1 MRRPGARPGPA
12 AHPQTPPSQ
21 EDHVPEAV
29 IVAATRSPIG
39 RARKGSLKDV
49 RPDDLAAQTI
59 RAALDQVPQLD
70 PATIDDLQLGCAIP
84 EGHQGGN
91 LARTVAVAL
100 GLDTVPRAPRTR
112 VCATSIQTTRAA
124 FHAIVSG
131 EARAVISAGVE
142 SISMSTGKLM
152 EEDARDPRFR
162 TAWERT
168 EKRASREIP
177 APWTDPREDGELPD
191 AYIQM
196 GQTAENVAELRGV
209 ERQAQDEFA
218 VRSQNRA
225 EAARESGF
233 FAREITPITLP
244 DGTVVD
250 TDDSPRA
257 GVTYEAVTGLDPVF
271 RPDGTVTAGNCC
283 PLNDGAAALVLM
295 ERGYAKE
302 LGITPLARVVATG
315 VSGLSPEIM
324 GLGPVEATRRALD
337 LAGLTIEDIDLV
349 ELNEAFAAQVLPSA
363 EDLGIDHEKLNV
375 HGGAIAL
382 GHPWGSTGARLT
394 TTLLSG
400 LAEREGRY
408 GLATLCVGGGQGMAL
423 IIERI
428 K

>member
-1 MRRPGARPGPA
+1 M
-12 AHPQTPPSQ
+12 
-21 EDHVPEAV
+21 PEVV
-29 IVAATRSPIG
+29 IVATARSPIG

-49 RPDDLAAQTI
+49 RPDELAGQMI

-84 EGHQGGN
+84 EGYQGGN
-91 LARTVAVAL
+91 LARTVAVRL
-100 GLDTVPRAPRTR
+100 GLDTVPGATVTR
-112 VCATSIQTTRAA
+112 FCASSIETTRSA
-124 FHAIVSG
+124 FHAIATG

-142 SISMSTGKLM
+142 SISMSSGKLM

-162 TAWERT
+162 EAWERT
-168 EKRASREIP
+168 EKRATREIP
-177 APWTDPREDGELPD
+177 APWHDPREDGELPD
-191 AYIQM
+191 AYIAM

-209 ERQAQDEFA
+209 SRAAQDEYA

-225 EAARESGF
+225 EAAKAAGF
-233 FAREITPITLP
+233 FDRDITPVTLL

-250 TDDSPRA
+250 ADDSPRA
-257 GVTYEAVTGLDPVF
+257 GVTLEAAAGLDPVF
-271 RPDGTVTAGNCC
+271 RPEGTVTAGNCC

-295 ERGYAKE
+295 EADYAKE
-302 LGITPLARVVATG
+302 LGITPLARVIATG

-324 GLGPVEATRRALD
+324 GLGPVEATRKALA

-349 ELNEAFAAQVLPSA
+349 EFNEAFAAQVLPAA
-363 EDLGIDHEKLNV
+363 EDLGIDHDKLNV

-382 GHPWGSTGARLT
+382 GHPWGSTGARMT
-394 TTLLSG
+394 TTLLNG

-423 IIERI
+423 IVERI
-428 K
+428 N

>member
-1 MRRPGARPGPA
+1 M
-12 AHPQTPPSQ
+12 
-21 EDHVPEAV
+21 PEAV

-84 EGHQGGN
+84 EGYQGGN
-91 LARTVAVAL
+91 LARTVAVKL
-100 GLDTVPRAPRTR
+100 GLDTVPGATVTR
-112 VCATSIQTTRAA
+112 FCASSIQTTRAA
-124 FHAIVSG
+124 FHAIASG

-142 SISMSTGKLM
+142 SISLSTGKLM
-152 EEDARDPRFR
+152 EEDARDPQFKA
-162 TAWERT
+162 AWERT
-168 EKRASREIP
+168 DKRASREIP
-177 APWTDPREDGELPD
+177 APWHDPREDGELPD

-209 ERQAQDEFA
+209 PRQAQDEFA
-218 VRSQNRA
+218 ARSQNRA
-225 EAARESGF
+225 EAAQASGF

-257 GVTYEAVTGLDPVF
+257 GVTYEAVAGLDPVF
-271 RPDGTVTAGNCC
+271 RPEGTVTAGNCC

-295 ERGYAKE
+295 EATYARE

-324 GLGPVEATRRALD
+324 GLGPVEATKKALD

-363 EDLGIDHEKLNV
+363 EDLGIDHDKLNV

-394 TTLLSG
+394 TTLLNG
-400 LAEREGRY
+400 LAERDGRY

-423 IIERI
+423 IVERI